1 MPNTSCIVHIPG
13 LYPLLRAMSPRV
25 DRLPFMGRVQE
36 LGDFLSE
43 PEVQALAD
51 RFRESNARLEGSR
64 ALELREFGYA
74 LP

>member
-1 MPNTSCIVHIPG
+1 
-13 LYPLLRAMSPRV
+13 
-25 DRLPFMGRVQE
+25 MGRVQE